1 MQDYRS
7 LKKGV
12 AIIAAGV
19 STLRIAPPLIIS
31 RELIGTALPIVKEA
45 IKEAKERYLKNPL
58 RNER

>member
-45 IKEAKERYLKNPL
+45 IKEAKKDI
-58 RNER
+58 